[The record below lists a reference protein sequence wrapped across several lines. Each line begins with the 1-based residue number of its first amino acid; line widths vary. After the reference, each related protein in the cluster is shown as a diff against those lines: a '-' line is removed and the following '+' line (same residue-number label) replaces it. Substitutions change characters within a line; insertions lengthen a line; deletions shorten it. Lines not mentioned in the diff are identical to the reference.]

1 MKWKVWEGKCILLK
15 QIQNLEDTAVAQRV
29 CLEADTQQLPGLIQ
43 DVREICSQIGI
54 KDINKYNVSKS
65 QIKDAI
71 FYSHYKSMKEELS
84 SSRKLED
91 IQHEDFRQIQP
102 YFKEKSVENIRF
114 ASRIRTEL
122 VSNIP
127 GNFKNMYK
135 NNKAGLKCSRC
146 SEEVMTQIH
155 CISCPGM
162 SQMRD
167 CLELSK
173 IEDMVIY
180 FKRILKARD
189 KK

>member
-1 MKWKVWEGKCILLK
+1 MPPRVTKALQGGMARRSGNWV
-15 QIQNLEDTAVAQRV
+15 VAPRV
-29 CLEADTQQLPGLIQ
+29 LMEQEEAAL
-43 DVREICSQIGI
+43 
-54 KDINKYNVSKS
+54 
-65 QIKDAI
+65 A
-71 FYSHYKSMKEELS
+71 
-84 SSRKLED
+84 
-91 IQHEDFRQIQP
+91 EDFRQIQP

-114 ASRIRTEL
+114 ASRIRTKL

-135 NNKAGLKCSRC
+135 NNKAGLKCSHC
-146 SEEVMTQIH
+146 LEEVMTQIH

-167 CLELSK
+167 GLELSK